1 MRNFFFTVILLPFV
15 SANPLHAGV
24 ADDVDVKRVQTSLTK
39 LCLNPGPI
47 DGLWGRK
54 TESAAKQ
61 FLNSQNKTFSGT
73 FTKDQENTLWGV
85 LNSREIQASFGTGSV
100 TLCKVNQPRKVASKE
115 NGSYQVNNGVTIY
128 GVSVLVPDSLNSL
141 PNDATF
147 GYYIKRQNDFR
158 LRQPTLEVS
167 PSSSP
172 KSFKKA
178 IKNHPLIKQQLADTP
193 MLSYLFYEDGV
204 VVHDAVVARERFGFS
219 IDDNTYFPSHSM
231 GKSVTSYL
239 IGHAICQGYISSIDA
254 HLDDWPLMKETLYF
268 GQPLINLLNMK
279 AGDSKVLEEYGNN
292 FLKSGRSIH
301 DSPLIL
307 AIRNP
312 LELQNT
318 KPVKFPKFSYSNL
331 TSNVLFNYL
340 MFKVGSDFETFMHD
354 FYQNKVRSE
363 RPVYHGMN
371 GRKSADFRERNQNL
385 SGRYD
390 LYATR
395 YDFLRIAVA
404 IMEDW
409 QNDTCEGK
417 YLKEVYK
424 RRVSSRR
431 NESWNTKFTYG
442 GGKPEFSQVASKY
455 GGQFHSSFS
464 GLKGRN
470 ILGMAGYNGQQ
481 IVIDIDNSRILV
493 IAAIKSN
500 HHDTYKLGYE
510 PIKYGRIR

>member
-1 MRNFFFTVILLPFV
+1 MKKLLITATLLLMI
-15 SANPLHAGV
+15 SLKPLIAGV
-24 ADDVDVKRVQTSLTK
+24 AEGVDVKEVQTHLTK
-39 LCLNPGPI
+39 LCFNAGPI
-47 DGLWGRK
+47 DGLWGKK
-54 TESAAKQ
+54 TENAAKQ
-61 FLNSQNKTFSGT
+61 FLAGQNKTFSGT
-73 FTKDQENTLWGV
+73 FTKDNENTLWGV
-85 LNSREIQASFGTGSV
+85 VNARNIQASFGTGFV
-100 TLCKVNQPRKVASKE
+100 KLCKVNQSGEV
-115 NGSYQVNNGVTIY
+115 VTVY
-128 GVSVLVPDSLNSL
+128 SASVLIPDSLNSL

-147 GYYIKRQNDFR
+147 GYYIKRQNSFR
-158 LRQPTLEVS
+158 LRQPTHKVS

-172 KSFKKA
+172 KFFKKA
-178 IKNHPLIKQQLADTP
+178 VKNHPLIKQQLADTP
-193 MLSYLFYEDGV
+193 MLSYLFYDNGV
-204 VVHDAVVARERFGFS
+204 VVHDAVVAKERFGFS

-279 AGDSKVLEEYGNN
+279 AGDSEVLEEYGNN

-307 AIRNP
+307 AIQNP
-312 LELQNT
+312 LELKNT

-340 MFKVGSDFETFMHD
+340 MFKVGSDFETFIAD

-371 GRKSADFRERNQNL
+371 HNMNGRKSANMRERNQNL

-431 NESWNTKFTYG
+431 NSSWNTKFTYG

-464 GLKGRN
+464 GLKGRQ
-470 ILGMAGYNGQQ
+470 ILGMAGYNGQT
-481 IVIDIDNSRILV
+481 ILIDMDNSRILV

>member
-1 MRNFFFTVILLPFV
+1 MRNFFFTVILLPFL

-24 ADDVDVKRVQTSLTK
+24 AKDVDVKRVQTSLTK

-54 TESAAKQ
+54 TEKAAKQ
-61 FLNSQNKTFSGT
+61 FLKSQNKTFSGT
-73 FTKDQENTLWGV
+73 FTKDHENTLWGA
-85 LNSREIQASFGTGSV
+85 LNTREIQASFGIGSV
-100 TLCKVNQPRKVASKE
+100 TLCKVNQSREV
-115 NGSYQVNNGVTIY
+115 VTVY
-128 GVSVLVPDSLNSL
+128 SRSVLIPDSLNTL

-167 PSSSP
+167 PSATP
-172 KSFKKA
+172 KIFKKA
-178 IKNHPLIKQQLADTP
+178 IKNHPLMKQQLADTP

-204 VVHDAVVARERFGFS
+204 VVHDAVVARERFGLS

-279 AGDSKVLEEYGNN
+279 AGDSNVLEEYGDN

-307 AIRNP
+307 AIQNP
-312 LELQNT
+312 LELKNT

-363 RPVYHGMN
+363 RPVYHNMNHNMN
-371 GRKSADFRERNQNL
+371 GRKSANMRERNQNL

-417 YLKEVYK
+417 YLKEVYE
-424 RRVSSRR
+424 RRVSTGR
-431 NESWNTKFTYG
+431 NSSWNTKFTYG
-442 GGKPEFSQVASKY
+442 GGKPVFEQVASKY
-455 GGQFHSSFS
+455 GGQFHSNFS

-470 ILGMAGYNGQQ
+470 ILGLMGYNGQQ
-481 IVIDIDNSRILV
+481 IVIDMDNSRILV